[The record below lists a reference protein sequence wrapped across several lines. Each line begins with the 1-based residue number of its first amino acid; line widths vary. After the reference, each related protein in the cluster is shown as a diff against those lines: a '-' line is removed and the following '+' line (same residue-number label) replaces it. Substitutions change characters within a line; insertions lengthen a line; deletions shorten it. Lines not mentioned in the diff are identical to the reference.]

1 MAQITLLVAE
11 SVQEVTGEGPAHFV
25 DFTVLQLNDT
35 YDAMPVEGGRRGGL
49 ARVATLYQQLK
60 EENPNTFSVM
70 IGDFL
75 APSAIGTITNDSG
88 LHMVL
93 ALNAFGLTYATM
105 GNHEFDVPE
114 ADFRQRIKDSD
125 FKWIVSNVKDA
136 KGEAFEGVDEH
147 TIVTLDNGRGD
158 SVRVAVLGICT
169 DMAKKPWLTYEN
181 PIASAKRQVEEI
193 GDRADVFVTMSH
205 LPMSE
210 DHVLGTEVPRLDVLL
225 GGHEHEAATAI
236 VGEDA
241 TPIFKADSNARSAF
255 VHRFRFDLETKVTTV
270 YSEIV
275 DIDAKLEEE
284 PKTAEVV
291 RGWQE
296 MAYATLRAQ
305 GHEPMAVIGA
315 TEVPLNGAE
324 ADIRKGPTNLGQ
336 LVAETFLAEVPE
348 ADGASLIAGLFRIDG
363 VIPPGE
369 IVYYDVVRIF
379 PVGGKLSVLEM
390 PGSLLRMMLDASSAK
405 VGDGSFPVLANIA
418 RAGDG
423 WTIAGKPMEDD
434 QLYTV
439 VYPEFPAAYFAY
451 PPFKGSGARKLYDT
465 RGMREIL
472 TDRLRRDLVNV
483 ATGTPCWAALGTSS
497 VADAKSFYGAVF
509 GWEFEVEPGGTTVAT
524 ASGQPVARI
533 DELSK
538 GTPTRPGWMPY
549 FVSCDVDL
557 AADRLRAL
565 GGEVIA
571 EPVEVSPGSRLLLAA
586 DRSGTAFG
594 LWQREGLGA
603 FAPGAKVGTVCWRE
617 VVAPDVDAAKTF
629 YGGLLGLEVR
639 PFLGLGESY
648 DLLRRGD
655 KPVCR
660 LTQGEQEGSWMHH
673 FLVADIDQTVSRIE
687 ASGGSI
693 IERQQ
698 TAFAKTRII
707 ADPWG
712 AKFAI
717 VQALAPAPAT
727 GANL

>member
-1 MAQITLLVAE
+1 MTQITLVVAQ
-11 SVQEVTGEGPAHFV
+11 SVQEVTGEGPAHAV

-49 ARVATLYQQLK
+49 ARVATLYQRLR

-75 APSAIGTITNDSG
+75 APSAIGAITGDSG
-88 LHMVL
+88 LHMVE

-114 ADFRQRIKDSD
+114 DDFRQRIKDSD
-125 FKWIVSNVKDA
+125 FKWIVSNVKDG
-136 KGEAFEGVDEH
+136 KGAPFEGVQEREIITFH
-147 TIVTLDNGRGD
+147 NGRGD
-158 SVRVAVLGICT
+158 SVRVAILGVCT
-169 DMAKKPWLTYEN
+169 DMVKKPWLTYES
-181 PIASAKRQVEEI
+181 PIASAKRQVEEL
-193 GDRADVFVTMSH
+193 GDSADVFVTMTH
-205 LPMSE
+205 LPMAQ
-210 DHVLGTEVPRLDVLL
+210 DHVLGAEVPRLDVLL

-236 VGEDA
+236 VGDDA

-255 VHRFRFDLETKVTTV
+255 VHRFRFDPETKVTTV

-291 RGWQE
+291 RGWQN

-305 GHEPMAVIGA
+305 GHEPMAVVGA
-315 TEVPLNGAE
+315 TAEPLNGAE

-348 ADGASLIAGLFRIDG
+348 ADGAYLIAGLFRIDG

-369 IVYYDVVRIF
+369 ILYYDVVRIF
-379 PVGGKLSVLEM
+379 PVGGKLSVLKM
-390 PGSLLRMMLDASSAK
+390 PGSLLRMLLDMGSSK
-405 VGDGSFPVLANIA
+405 VGDGSFPVLAKIA
-418 RAGDG
+418 RTDDG
-423 WTIAGKPMEDD
+423 WTIGGAPMKDD

-451 PPFKGSGARKLYDT
+451 PPFKGSGASKLYDT
-465 RGMREIL
+465 RGVREIF
-472 TDRLRRDLVNV
+472 TDRLRRDLVHA

-497 VADAKSFYGAVF
+497 VADAKRFYGAVF
-509 GWEFEVEPGGTTVAT
+509 GWEFEVEPGGTTVAK
-524 ASGQPVARI
+524 ANGQPVARI

-538 GTPTRPGWMPY
+538 GAATRPGWMPY
-549 FVSCDVDL
+549 FASCDVGL
-557 AADRLRAL
+557 AADRLQAL
-565 GGEVIA
+565 GGKVLA
-571 EPVEVSPGSRLLLAA
+571 DPVEVSPGSRLLLAA
-586 DRSGTAFG
+586 DRSGAAFG

-603 FAPGAKVGTVCWRE
+603 FAPDAKVGTVCWRE
-617 VVAPDVDAAKTF
+617 VVAPDVDAAEAF
-629 YGGLLGLEVR
+629 YGALLGLEVR

-648 DLLRRGD
+648 DLLRRGN

-660 LTQGEQEGSWMHH
+660 LTQGDGTGSWTHH
-673 FLVADIDQTVSRIE
+673 FLVANVEETVKQIK

-693 IERQQ
+693 VEHEG
-698 TAFAKTRII
+698 TPFAKIVTV